1 MKSSGVFCIYQL
13 YMIKAFLWLKQQL
26 LLVLHSTVLTHINF
40 SKNLKNKEKNVA
52 KVLKHP
58 AIII

>member
-1 MKSSGVFCIYQL
+1 MVKTTTIIGLTFNCTNPY
-13 YMIKAFLWLKQQL
+13 KL
-26 LLVLHSTVLTHINF
+26 LE
-40 SKNLKNKEKNVA
+40 NLKNKEKNVA